1 MTNFFLHRRVLMGL
15 ALSSALPATSVWA
28 AGQPV
33 PVVASFSILQD
44 LTRQVGGDLVTVSAL
59 VGPDGDAHVFEPTP
73 QQARQ
78 LLQAKVL
85 VANGLGFEG
94 WLPRLKKASG
104 FKGQEI
110 VASQGIAVRIL
121 PKGQGKGHD
130 HGEGDGDGDGADKA
144 GHDHGH
150 GQHHGHNHGPQ
161 DPHAWQDVRNA
172 IVYVRNIAQGL
183 ARADPAN
190 AAQYDK
196 QATQY
201 IARLTALDA
210 SLRQRFA
217 ALPAERRSVVSTH
230 DAFGYFAQAYGLR
243 FVPVRGLSTESEPSA
258 RDMAALVKQV
268 REERIGAIFVE
279 NISDPRLLEQLARE
293 TGATM
298 GGRLYSDALSPA
310 GGPAST
316 YIDMVET
323 NAATLLKALQAD

>member
-1 MTNFFLHRRVLMGL
+1 MSNFYLNRRAMLGL
-15 ALSSALPATSVWA
+15 ALTSALPASAVWA
-28 AGQPV
+28 AGQPL

-78 LLQAKVL
+78 LQQAKVL
-85 VANGLGFEG
+85 VANGLDFEG
-94 WLPRLKKASG
+94 WLPRLKKAAG
-104 FKGQEI
+104 FQGQEI
-110 VASQGIAVRIL
+110 IASQGIAVRAL
-121 PKGQGKGHD
+121 PKGQGHDHKQDHGHD
-130 HGEGDGDGDGADKA
+130 HGADKA
-144 GHDHGH
+144 GHDHDHAHGH
-150 GQHHGHNHGPQ
+150 GHHHGPN
-161 DPHAWQDVRNA
+161 DPHAWQDVKNT
-172 IVYVRNIAQGL
+172 IVYVRNIAKGL
-183 ARADPAN
+183 ATADPAN
-190 AAQYDK
+190 AARYDQ

-217 ALPAERRSVVSTH
+217 AVPAARRTVVSTH

-268 REERIGAIFVE
+268 REERIGAIFLE
-279 NISDPRLLEQLARE
+279 NISDPRLLEQLSRE
-293 TGATM
+293 TGAVI

-310 GGPAST
+310 GGPAAT
-316 YIDMVET
+316 YVDMVET
-323 NAATLLKALQAD
+323 NAATLLKALQAG

>member
-1 MTNFFLHRRVLMGL
+1 MTNFFLHRRALMGL
-15 ALSSALPATSVWA
+15 ALTSALPATSVWA
-28 AGQPV
+28 AGQPL

-110 VASQGIAVRIL
+110 VASQGIAVRTL
-121 PKGQGKGHD
+121 PNSQGHN
-130 HGEGDGDGDGADKA
+130 HGAGADKA

-150 GQHHGHNHGPQ
+150 GHHHGHNHGPQ

-183 ARADPAN
+183 AKADPAN
-190 AAQYDK
+190 AAQYDQ
-196 QATQY
+196 QARQY

-217 ALPAERRSVVSTH
+217 ALSAERRSVVSTH

-293 TGATM
+293 TGAAI

-310 GGPAST
+310 GGPAAT
-316 YIDMVET
+316 YIDMVEA
-323 NAATLLKALQAD
+323 NASSLLKALKAE

>member
-1 MTNFFLHRRVLMGL
+1 MSNFYLNRRALLGL
-15 ALSSALPATSVWA
+15 ALTSALPANVVWA
-28 AGQPV
+28 AGQPL

-44 LTRQVGGDLVTVSAL
+44 LTRQVGGDRVSVSAL

-78 LLQAKVL
+78 LQQAKVL
-85 VANGLGFEG
+85 VANGLDFEG

-104 FKGQEI
+104 FQGQEI
-110 VASQGIAVRIL
+110 VASQGIAVRSL
-121 PKGQGKGHD
+121 PKGQGHDHGAGKEGHD
-130 HGEGDGDGDGADKA
+130 HD
-144 GHDHGH
+144 HDHGNGH
-150 GQHHGHNHGPQ
+150 HHGPN
-161 DPHAWQDVRNA
+161 DPHAWQDVKNA
-172 IVYVRNIAQGL
+172 IAYVRNIAKGL
-183 ARADPAN
+183 AKADPAN
-190 AAQYDK
+190 AAQYDQ

-217 ALPAERRSVVSTH
+217 ALPADRRSVVSTH

-258 RDMAALVKQV
+258 RDLAALVKQV

-293 TGATM
+293 TGAAI

-316 YIDMVET
+316 YVDMVEA
-323 NAATLLKALQAD
+323 NAASLLKALQAR

>member
-1 MTNFFLHRRVLMGL
+1 MSNFYLNRRALLGL
-15 ALSSALPATSVWA
+15 ALTSALPVGSVWA
-28 AGQPV
+28 AGQPL

-44 LTRQVGGDLVTVSAL
+44 LTRQVGADLVSVSAL

-78 LLQAKVL
+78 LQQAKVL
-85 VANGLGFEG
+85 VANGLDFES
-94 WLPRLKKASG
+94 WMPRLKKAAG

-110 VASQGIAVRIL
+110 VASQGIAVRAL
-121 PKGQGKGHD
+121 PKGQGHDHGHD
-130 HGEGDGDGDGADKA
+130 HGADKA
-144 GHDHGH
+144 GHDHDHDHDH
-150 GQHHGHNHGPQ
+150 GHGHNHGPN
-161 DPHAWQDVRNA
+161 DPHAWQDVKNA
-172 IVYVRNIAQGL
+172 IIYVRNIAKGL
-183 ARADPAN
+183 ATADPAN

-217 ALPAERRSVVSTH
+217 AVPAARRTVVSTH

-268 REERIGAIFVE
+268 REERIGAIFLE
-279 NISDPRLLEQLARE
+279 NISDPRLLEQLSRE
-293 TGATM
+293 TGAAI

-310 GGPAST
+310 GGPAAT

-323 NAATLLKALQAD
+323 NATTLLKALQAG

>member
-1 MTNFFLHRRVLMGL
+1 MSNFYLNRRALLGL
-15 ALSSALPATSVWA
+15 ALTSALPVGSVWA
-28 AGQPV
+28 AGQPL

-44 LTRQVGGDLVTVSAL
+44 LTRQVGGDRVSVSAL

-78 LLQAKVL
+78 LQQAKVL
-85 VANGLGFEG
+85 VANGLDFEG
-94 WLPRLKKASG
+94 WLPRLKKAAG
-104 FKGQEI
+104 FQGQEI
-110 VASQGIAVRIL
+110 VASQGIAVRSL
-121 PKGQGKGHD
+121 PKGQGHDHGHD
-130 HGEGDGDGDGADKA
+130 HGAGKEGHDHDHD
-144 GHDHGH
+144 HDHGH
-150 GQHHGHNHGPQ
+150 GHHHGPN
-161 DPHAWQDVRNA
+161 DPHAWQDVKNA
-172 IVYVRNIAQGL
+172 IVYVRNIAKGL
-183 ARADPAN
+183 AKADPAN

-258 RDMAALVKQV
+258 RDLAALVKQV

-293 TGATM
+293 TGAAI
-298 GGRLYSDALSPA
+298 GGRLYSDALSPD

-316 YIDMVET
+316 YVDMVET
-323 NAATLLKALQAD
+323 NAATLLKALQAR

>member
-1 MTNFFLHRRVLMGL
+1 MTNFFLHRRALMGL

-28 AGQPV
+28 AGQPL

-110 VASQGIAVRIL
+110 VASQGIAVRTL
-121 PKGQGKGHD
+121 PNSQGHN
-130 HGEGDGDGDGADKA
+130 HGAGAGADKA

-150 GQHHGHNHGPQ
+150 GHHHGHNHGPQ

-183 ARADPAN
+183 VKADPAN
-190 AAQYDK
+190 AAQYDQ
-196 QATQY
+196 QARQY

-293 TGATM
+293 TGAAI

-310 GGPAST
+310 GGPAAT
-316 YIDMVET
+316 YIDMVEA
-323 NAATLLKALQAD
+323 NANSLLKALKAE

>member
-1 MTNFFLHRRVLMGL
+1 MSNFYLNRRALLGL
-15 ALSSALPATSVWA
+15 ALTSALPVGSVWA
-28 AGQPV
+28 AGQPL

-44 LTRQVGGDLVTVSAL
+44 LTRQVGGDRVSVSAL

-78 LLQAKVL
+78 LQQAKVL
-85 VANGLGFEG
+85 VANGLDFEG
-94 WLPRLKKASG
+94 WLPRLKKAAG
-104 FKGQEI
+104 FQGQEI
-110 VASQGIAVRIL
+110 VAAQGIAVRSL
-121 PKGQGKGHD
+121 PKGQGHDHGHD
-130 HGEGDGDGDGADKA
+130 HGADKA
-144 GHDHGH
+144 GHDHDHDH
-150 GQHHGHNHGPQ
+150 GHGHNHGPN
-161 DPHAWQDVRNA
+161 DPHAWQDVKNA
-172 IVYVRNIAQGL
+172 IIYVRNIAKGL
-183 ARADPAN
+183 AQADPAN
-190 AAQYDK
+190 AARYDQ

-201 IARLTALDA
+201 IARLTALDT

-217 ALPAERRSVVSTH
+217 ALPADRRSVVSTH

-258 RDMAALVKQV
+258 RDLAALVKQV

-293 TGATM
+293 TGAAI

-316 YIDMVET
+316 YVDMVEA
-323 NAATLLKALQAD
+323 NAATLLKALQAR

>member
-1 MTNFFLHRRVLMGL
+1 MTNFPLNRRALLGL
-15 ALSSALPATSVWA
+15 ALSSALPASSVWA
-28 AGQPV
+28 AGQPLS
-33 PVVASFSILQD
+33 VVASFSILQD
-44 LTRQVGGDLVTVSAL
+44 LCRQVGGDLVSVSAL

-78 LLQAKVL
+78 LQQAKVL

-104 FKGQEI
+104 FQGQEI
-110 VASQGIAVRIL
+110 VASQGIAVRAL
-121 PKGQGKGHD
+121 PEGQGHD
-130 HGEGDGDGDGADKA
+130 HGQEHGAGAEK
-144 GHDHGH
+144 HGH
-150 GQHHGHNHGPQ
+150 GQDHGHSHNHGPN
-161 DPHAWQDVRNA
+161 DPHAWQDVKNA
-172 IVYVRNIAQGL
+172 IVYVRNIAKGL
-183 ARADPAN
+183 AQADPPH
-190 AAQYDK
+190 AARYDK
-196 QATQY
+196 QAMQY

-217 ALPAERRSVVSTH
+217 AVPAARRTVVSTH

-268 REERIGAIFVE
+268 REERIAAIFVE

-293 TGATM
+293 TGAAI

-310 GGPAST
+310 GGPAAT

-323 NAATLLKALQAD
+323 NASTLLKALQAG

>member
-1 MTNFFLHRRVLMGL
+1 MTNFFLHRRALMGL
-15 ALSSALPATSVWA
+15 ALTSALPATSVWA
-28 AGQPV
+28 AGQPL

-44 LTRQVGGDLVTVSAL
+44 LTRQVGGNLVTVSAL

-110 VASQGIAVRIL
+110 VASQGIAVRTL
-121 PKGQGKGHD
+121 PNSQGHN
-130 HGEGDGDGDGADKA
+130 HGAGADKA

-150 GQHHGHNHGPQ
+150 GHHHGHNHGPQ

-183 ARADPAN
+183 AKADPAN
-190 AAQYDK
+190 AAQYDQ
-196 QATQY
+196 QARQY

-293 TGATM
+293 TGAAI

-310 GGPAST
+310 GGPAAT
-316 YIDMVET
+316 YIDMVEA
-323 NAATLLKALQAD
+323 NASSLLKALKAE

>member
-1 MTNFFLHRRVLMGL
+1 
-15 ALSSALPATSVWA
+15 
-28 AGQPV
+28 
-33 PVVASFSILQD
+33 
-44 LTRQVGGDLVTVSAL
+44 LVTVSAL

-78 LLQAKVL
+78 LQQAKVL
-85 VANGLGFEG
+85 VANGLDFEG

-104 FKGQEI
+104 FQGQEI
-110 VASQGIAVRIL
+110 VASQGIAVRTL
-121 PKGQGKGHD
+121 PKGQGHDHGHD
-130 HGEGDGDGDGADKA
+130 HGAGKEGHDHGAGKEGHDHGA
-144 GHDHGH
+144 GKEGHDHDHDHDHGH
-150 GQHHGHNHGPQ
+150 GHHHGPN
-161 DPHAWQDVRNA
+161 DPHAWQDVKNA
-172 IVYVRNIAQGL
+172 IAYVRNIAKGL
-183 ARADPAN
+183 AKADPAN

-196 QATQY
+196 QGTQY

-258 RDMAALVKQV
+258 RDLAALVKQV
-268 REERIGAIFVE
+268 RAERIGAIFLE

-293 TGATM
+293 TGAAI
-298 GGRLYSDALSPA
+298 GGRLYSDALSPD

-316 YIDMVET
+316 YVDMVET
-323 NAATLLKALQAD
+323 NAATLLKALQAR

>member
-1 MTNFFLHRRVLMGL
+1 MSNFYLNRRALLGL
-15 ALSSALPATSVWA
+15 ALTSALPVGSVWA
-28 AGQPV
+28 AGQPL

-44 LTRQVGGDLVTVSAL
+44 LTRQVGGDLVSVSAL

-78 LLQAKVL
+78 LQQAKVL
-85 VANGLGFEG
+85 VANGLDFES
-94 WLPRLKKASG
+94 WLPRLKKAAG
-104 FKGQEI
+104 FQGQEI
-110 VASQGIAVRIL
+110 VASQGIAVRAL
-121 PKGQGKGHD
+121 PKGQGHDHGHD
-130 HGEGDGDGDGADKA
+130 HGAGKE
-144 GHDHGH
+144 GHDHDHDHEH
-150 GQHHGHNHGPQ
+150 GLGHNHGPN
-161 DPHAWQDVRNA
+161 DPHAWQDVKNA
-172 IVYVRNIAQGL
+172 IIYVRNIAKGL
-183 ARADPAN
+183 ATADPAN

-217 ALPAERRSVVSTH
+217 AVPPARRTVVSTH
-230 DAFGYFAQAYGLR
+230 GAFGYFAQAYGLR

-268 REERIGAIFVE
+268 REERIGAIFLE
-279 NISDPRLLEQLARE
+279 NISDPRLLEQLSRE
-293 TGATM
+293 TGAAI

-310 GGPAST
+310 GGPAAT

-323 NAATLLKALQAD
+323 NATTLLKALQAG

>member
-1 MTNFFLHRRVLMGL
+1 MTNFFLHRRALMGL

-28 AGQPV
+28 AGQPL

-110 VASQGIAVRIL
+110 VASQGIAVRTL
-121 PKGQGKGHD
+121 PNSQGHN
-130 HGEGDGDGDGADKA
+130 HGAGADKA

-150 GQHHGHNHGPQ
+150 GHHHGHNHGPQ

-183 ARADPAN
+183 AKADPAN
-190 AAQYDK
+190 AAQYDQ
-196 QATQY
+196 QAMHY

-293 TGATM
+293 TGAAI

-310 GGPAST
+310 GGPAAT
-316 YIDMVET
+316 YIDMVEA
-323 NAATLLKALQAD
+323 NASSLLKALKAE

>member
-1 MTNFFLHRRVLMGL
+1 MTNFFLHRRALMGL

-28 AGQPV
+28 AGQPL

-110 VASQGIAVRIL
+110 VASQGIAVRTL
-121 PKGQGKGHD
+121 PNSQGHN
-130 HGEGDGDGDGADKA
+130 HGAGADKA

-150 GQHHGHNHGPQ
+150 GHHHGHNHGPQ

-183 ARADPAN
+183 AKADPAN
-190 AAQYDK
+190 AAQYDQ
-196 QATQY
+196 QARQY

-217 ALPAERRSVVSTH
+217 ALSAERRSVVSTH

-293 TGATM
+293 TGAAI

-310 GGPAST
+310 GGPAAT
-316 YIDMVET
+316 YIDMVEA
-323 NAATLLKALQAD
+323 NASSLLKALKAE

>member
-1 MTNFFLHRRVLMGL
+1 MTNFFLHRRALMGL

-28 AGQPV
+28 AGQPL

-110 VASQGIAVRIL
+110 VASQGIAVRTL
-121 PKGQGKGHD
+121 PNSQGHN
-130 HGEGDGDGDGADKA
+130 HGAGADKA

-150 GQHHGHNHGPQ
+150 GHHHGHNHGPQ
-161 DPHAWQDVRNA
+161 DPHAWQDVSNA

-183 ARADPAN
+183 AKADPAN
-190 AAQYDK
+190 AAQYDQ
-196 QATQY
+196 QARQY

-217 ALPAERRSVVSTH
+217 ALSAERRSDVSTH

-293 TGATM
+293 TGAAI

-310 GGPAST
+310 GGPAAT
-316 YIDMVET
+316 YIDMVEA
-323 NAATLLKALQAD
+323 NASSLLKALKAE

>member
-1 MTNFFLHRRVLMGL
+1 MTNFFLHRRALMGL

-28 AGQPV
+28 AGQPL

-121 PKGQGKGHD
+121 PNSQGHD
-130 HGEGDGDGDGADKA
+130 HGAGADKA

-150 GQHHGHNHGPQ
+150 GHHHGHNHGPQ

-183 ARADPAN
+183 VKADPAN
-190 AAQYDK
+190 AAQYDQ
-196 QATQY
+196 QARQY
-201 IARLTALDA
+201 IARLMALDA

-293 TGATM
+293 TGAAI

-310 GGPAST
+310 GGPAAT
-316 YIDMVET
+316 YIDMVEA
-323 NAATLLKALQAD
+323 NASSLLKALKAE

>member
-1 MTNFFLHRRVLMGL
+1 MSNFYLNRRALLGL
-15 ALSSALPATSVWA
+15 ALTSALPIVPVWA
-28 AGQPV
+28 AGQPL

-44 LTRQVGGDLVTVSAL
+44 LTRQVGGDLVSVSAL

-78 LLQAKVL
+78 LQQAKVL
-85 VANGLGFEG
+85 VANGLDFEG
-94 WLPRLKKASG
+94 WLPRLKKAAG
-104 FKGQEI
+104 FQGQEI
-110 VASQGIAVRIL
+110 VASQGIAVRRL
-121 PKGQGKGHD
+121 PKGQGHD
-130 HGEGDGDGDGADKA
+130 HGRDHGADKTR
-144 GHDHGH
+144 HDHNHEHGH
-150 GQHHGHNHGPQ
+150 GHAHNHGPN
-161 DPHAWQDVRNA
+161 DPHAWQDVKNA
-172 IVYVRNIAQGL
+172 IVYVRNIAKGL
-183 ARADPAN
+183 AQADPTN
-190 AAQYDK
+190 AARYDQ

-201 IARLTALDA
+201 IARLTALDT

-293 TGATM
+293 TGAAM

>member
-1 MTNFFLHRRVLMGL
+1 MSNFYLNRRALLGL
-15 ALSSALPATSVWA
+15 ALTSALPVGSVWA
-28 AGQPV
+28 AGQPL

-44 LTRQVGGDLVTVSAL
+44 LTREVGGDLVSVSAL

-78 LLQAKVL
+78 LQQAKVL
-85 VANGLGFEG
+85 VSNGLDFES
-94 WLPRLKKASG
+94 WLPRLKKAAG

-110 VASQGIAVRIL
+110 VASQGIAVRAL
-121 PKGQGKGHD
+121 PKGQGHD
-130 HGEGDGDGDGADKA
+130 HGADKA
-144 GHDHGH
+144 GHDHDHDHDH
-150 GQHHGHNHGPQ
+150 GHGHNHGPN
-161 DPHAWQDVRNA
+161 DPHAWQDVKNA
-172 IVYVRNIAQGL
+172 IIYVRNIAKGL
-183 ARADPAN
+183 ATADPAN

-217 ALPAERRSVVSTH
+217 AVPAARRTVVSTH

-268 REERIGAIFVE
+268 REERIGAIFLE
-279 NISDPRLLEQLARE
+279 NISDPRLLEQLSRE
-293 TGATM
+293 TGAAI

-310 GGPAST
+310 GGPAAT

-323 NAATLLKALQAD
+323 NATTLLKALQAG

>member
-1 MTNFFLHRRVLMGL
+1 MSNFYLNRRALLGL
-15 ALSSALPATSVWA
+15 ALSSALPVSTVWA
-28 AGQPV
+28 AGQPL

-44 LTRQVGGDLVTVSAL
+44 LTRQVGGDLVSVSAL

-78 LLQAKVL
+78 LQQAQLL
-85 VANGLGFEG
+85 VANGLDFES
-94 WLPRLKKASG
+94 WLPRLKKAAG

-110 VASQGIAVRIL
+110 VASQGIAVRAL
-121 PKGQGKGHD
+121 PKGQGHDHGHD
-130 HGEGDGDGDGADKA
+130 HGAGKA
-144 GHDHGH
+144 GHDHDH
-150 GQHHGHNHGPQ
+150 DHDHGHNHNHGPN
-161 DPHAWQDVRNA
+161 DPHAWQDVKNA
-172 IVYVRNIAQGL
+172 IVYVRNIAKGL
-183 ARADPAN
+183 ATANPAN
-190 AAQYDK
+190 AAQYDQ

-201 IARLTALDA
+201 IARLTALDT

-217 ALPAERRSVVSTH
+217 AVPAARRTVVSTH

-293 TGATM
+293 TGAAI
-298 GGRLYSDALSPA
+298 GGRLYSDALSPT
-310 GGPAST
+310 GGPAAT

-323 NAATLLKALQAD
+323 NASTLLKALQAG

>member
-1 MTNFFLHRRVLMGL
+1 MTNFFLHRRALMGL
-15 ALSSALPATSVWA
+15 ALTSALPATSVWA
-28 AGQPV
+28 AGQPL

-121 PKGQGKGHD
+121 PNSQGHS
-130 HGEGDGDGDGADKA
+130 HGAGADKA

-150 GQHHGHNHGPQ
+150 GHHHGHNHGPQ

-183 ARADPAN
+183 AKADPAN
-190 AAQYDK
+190 AAQYDQ
-196 QATQY
+196 QARQY

-293 TGATM
+293 TGAAM

>member
-1 MTNFFLHRRVLMGL
+1 MTNFFLHRRALMGL

-28 AGQPV
+28 AGQPL

-44 LTRQVGGDLVTVSAL
+44 LTRQVGGGLVTVSAL

-110 VASQGIAVRIL
+110 VASQGIAVRTL
-121 PKGQGKGHD
+121 PNSQGHN
-130 HGEGDGDGDGADKA
+130 HGAGADKA

-150 GQHHGHNHGPQ
+150 GHHHGHNHGPQ

-183 ARADPAN
+183 AKADPAN
-190 AAQYDK
+190 AAQYDQ
-196 QATQY
+196 QARQY

-293 TGATM
+293 TGAAI

-310 GGPAST
+310 GGPAAT
-316 YIDMVET
+316 YIDMVEA
-323 NAATLLKALQAD
+323 NANSLLKALKAE